1 MTGFPDLGRLAGDPQ
16 VVAGSEERSV
26 GELELHLRHQ
36 KNSPVCGRDDRQG
49 TSLHRY
55 CFNSHN
61 CCIHYLFNTE
71 CDVAKILKAAG
82 AKEGLPSEDLLPLV
96 YDELRCLAAARMKGE
111 AEGQT
116 LQATALVHEAWL
128 RVSGGGG
135 RTWNDR
141 SHFFRIAALEMR
153 RILVENARRKAC
165 VKRGPDLQ
173 RVDIEGLQRAETQP
187 NERILLIDEVLQRLE
202 AEDPDSARI
211 ITLKFFGG
219 LTNREVA
226 EMEKVTERTIERHW
240 AYARTR
246 LYEMLS
252 DET

>member
-1 MTGFPDLGRLAGDPQ
+1 MGLGLGGRENRHPGRP
-16 VVAGSEERSV
+16 VETRCGKGSAARPARR
-26 GELELHLRHQ
+26 GI
-36 KNSPVCGRDDRQG
+36 
-49 TSLHRY
+49 SLHAWDERV
-55 CFNSHN
+55 NLAA
-61 CCIHYLFNTE
+61 IVDG
-71 CDVAKILKAAG
+71 DVTRILKDVG

-96 YDELRCLAAARMKGE
+96 YDELRSLAATRLKGE
-111 AEGQT
+111 AEAQT

-128 RVSGGGG
+128 RVAGAGG

-141 SHFFRIAALEMR
+141 AHFFRIAALEMR

-165 VKRGPDLQ
+165 LKRGPDLR
-173 RVDIEGLQRAETQP
+173 RVDLDGLQLAGTRP
-187 NERILLIDEVLQRLE
+187 DERILLIDETLQRLE

-226 EMEKVTERTIERHW
+226 DMERVTERTIERQW

-246 LYEMLS
+246 LYEMLREVT
-252 DET
+252 DDG